1 MGLLIRIAWR
11 NIWRQKRRT
20 LITVGAMAVGVAFSL
35 AMIAISDGMYMMA
48 FDLMVSEN
56 MGHVQIHHPD
66 FPKQRA
72 IYDTIEDGD
81 GLVAELEALPEVETV
96 SGRLYGFALLGTD
109 DQPDRPGKSAGAQL
123 VGVDPARESALTK
136 IPGKVQQGRYL
147 GDDAAHEIVLGIGIA
162 ETLGARVGDEIVAV
176 TQAADGSMGNDLYT
190 VVGVFKTGSVIQD
203 RAGVFLHIDD
213 LRELLVLYDQLHEV
227 ALLAPKRDSIGAMK
241 GAVEVAAGEALLVRS
256 WDQIN
261 PAISQMLG
269 FQDVG
274 NGIILLMVFSVAAL
288 GILNTML
295 MSVFERT
302 KELGVIRALGL
313 RPRQMVALVMWE
325 TVALAGCAAGVGLLL
340 GLGMDLYLVKH
351 GLDLSGL
358 LSGDYSF
365 AGANFPPIMMG
376 AFRIEGVIQT
386 IVGLFAISLFA
397 AIWPAIRA
405 ARLEPVDAM
414 RQE

>member
-20 LITVGAMAVGVAFSL
+20 VITVGAMATGVAFSL
-35 AMIAISDGMYMMA
+35 AMIALSDGMYMMA

-56 MGHVQIHHPD
+56 LGHVQLHHAD

-72 IYDTIEDGD
+72 IYDTIDDGEA
-81 GLVAELEALPEVETV
+81 LVAELEALPEVEHAA
-96 SGRLYGFALLGTD
+96 GRVFGFALLGTED
-109 DQPDRPGKSAGAQL
+109 TPERPGKSAGAQL
-123 VGVDPARESALTK
+123 VGVDPTREAALTK
-136 IPGKVQQGRYL
+136 IGGKVQDGRYL
-147 GDDAAHEIVLGIGIA
+147 AADPAHEIVLGVGLA
-162 ETLGARVGDEIVAV
+162 ETLQAAVGDEIVAV

-190 VVGVFKTGSVIQD
+190 VVGIFKTGSVIQD
-203 RAGVFLHIDD
+203 RAGAFLHAADVQ
-213 LRELLVLYDQLHEV
+213 ELLVLYGRIHEV
-227 ALLAPKRDSIGAMK
+227 ALLAEQREDIGAMK
-241 GAVEVAAGEALLVRS
+241 GAVGTAVGDRGLLVRS

-261 PAISQMLG
+261 PSIAQMLG

-274 NGIILLMVFSVAAL
+274 NGIILILVFSVAAL

-313 RPRQMVALVMWE
+313 RPLQMVSLVMWE
-325 TVALAGCAAGVGLLL
+325 TFALAGCAAVAGLVL
-340 GLGMDLYLVKH
+340 GLGMDAYLVLH
-351 GLDLSGL
+351 GLDLS
-358 LSGDYSF
+358 SFFGDYSF
-365 AGANFPPIMMG
+365 AGASFPPIMMG
-376 AFRIEGVIQT
+376 EVRAEGVVQT
-386 IVGLFAISLFA
+386 VFGLFFVSFIA

-405 ARLEPVDAM
+405 ARLAPVDAM

>member
-1 MGLLIRIAWR
+1 MGLLIRMAWR

-56 MGHVQIHHPD
+56 MGHVQVHHPD

-72 IYDTIEDGD
+72 IYDSIDDGD
-81 GLVAELEALPEVETV
+81 DLVTQLEALPEVDAV

-109 DQPDRPGKSAGAQL
+109 DRPERPGKSAGAQL
-123 VGVDPARESALTK
+123 VGVDPARESALTQ
-136 IPGKVQQGRYL
+136 IQNKVQEGRYL
-147 GDDAAHEIVLGIGIA
+147 ADAAAHEIVLGFGIA
-162 ETLGARVGDEIVAV
+162 ETLGAQLGDEIVAV
-176 TQAADGSMGNDLYT
+176 TQAADGSMGNDLYE

-213 LRELLVLYDQLHEV
+213 LRELLVLYGQVHEV
-227 ALLAPKRDSIGAMK
+227 ALLAPDKESIGAMK
-241 GAVEVAAGEALLVRS
+241 GAVESATGEALLVRS

-261 PAISQMLG
+261 PSIAQMLG

-302 KELGVIRALGL
+302 KELGVVRALGL

-325 TVALAGCAAGVGLLL
+325 TVALAGCAAILGLVL
-340 GLGMDLYLVKH
+340 GLGMDVYLVQH

-358 LSGDYSF
+358 MSGDYSF

-386 IVGLFAISLFA
+386 IVGLFAVSMFA

-405 ARLEPVDAM
+405 ARLKPVVAM